1 MSTKEKIKNEIDH
14 LSEDLLAEVL
24 KYLYNLK
31 SKNKQ
36 KKPIKGLHL
45 KGQFDNINI
54 RQNAYE

>member
-1 MSTKEKIKNEIDH
+1 MSTKEKIKKEIDH
-14 LSEDLLAEVL
+14 LSEEFLADVL
-24 KYLYNLK
+24 RYLYSLK
-31 SKNKQ
+31 AKNKS